1 MDKRTLAEL
10 ERIAGKDNLK
20 TALEELVCYSYDG
33 YLKESLP
40 DAVVFP
46 ESTEQVSAI
55 VKLAGSEGF
64 FITSRGSGS
73 NLCGA
78 SVPKKGGLVLAF
90 SRMCRTIKIDREERF
105 AIIEPG
111 KVLDDL
117 ELELSPLGLSYPVDL
132 GSSKIATIGGSI
144 ALNSGG
150 MKAIK
155 YGVTRDYLLGLT
167 VVLADG
173 SILELG
179 TKTKKN
185 VVGYDLMSLFCG
197 SEGTLGIITQ
207 AVVKLVVKPKARKV
221 IVAHF
226 RGMESACAAVNEVL
240 ASGLIPAAIEIIDR
254 LVIGA
259 VEDYA
264 KAGLDKAAEA
274 LLLIELDGKESVVEE
289 DSRAMNA
296 LLDRHGAY
304 GKKEAATAAESDKL
318 WLARKS
324 AFPSMT
330 RLKNICIA
338 EDITVPVSR
347 LYEVITRLNEL
358 SVKNGVLMGLIS
370 HSGDGNLHPHF
381 LIDNKE
387 EELKADR
394 VLEELTPFVISI
406 GGTLSGEHGIGVSKK
421 KFLGFQLKEN
431 ELRIMR
437 ELKKLYDPKGILNPG
452 SFID

>member
-1 MDKRTLAEL
+1 MDNKTLAQL
-10 ERIAGKDNLK
+10 EVITGKDNLK
-20 TALEELVCYSYDG
+20 TSIEDLVCYSYDG
-33 YLKESLP
+33 YLRENLP
-40 DAVVFP
+40 EAVAFP
-46 ESTEQVSAI
+46 QSTEQVSNI
-55 VKLAGSEGF
+55 LKLAGSEGF
-64 FITSRGSGS
+64 AVTSRGSGS

-90 SRMCRTIKIDREERF
+90 SKMNRTIMIGRAERL
-105 AIIEPG
+105 AVVEPG

-117 ELELSPLGLSYPVDL
+117 EMELAPLGLSYPVDL

-150 MKAIK
+150 MKAVK

-207 AVVKLVVKPKARKV
+207 AVLKLVVKPKSRMV
-221 IVAHF
+221 LVAHF
-226 RGMESACAAVNEVL
+226 KSMEETCKAVNEVL
-240 ASGLIPAAIEIIDR
+240 ASGLVPAAIEIIDR
-254 LVIGA
+254 LVIGS
-259 VEDYA
+259 VEDYTH
-264 KAGLDKAAEA
+264 AGLDRSAEA
-274 LLLIELDGKESVVEE
+274 LLLIELDGKESAVNE
-289 DSRAMNA
+289 DSAA
-296 LLDRHGAY
+296 LNVILEKYGAY
-304 GKKEAATAAESDKL
+304 ARKEAATPEESDKL

-330 RLKNICIA
+330 RLKNVCIA

-347 LYEVITRLNEL
+347 LYEVIKKLNEL
-358 SVKNGVLMGLIS
+358 SVKNKVMMGLIS

-381 LIDNKE
+381 LLDTKE
-387 EELKADR
+387 EEFKANR
-394 VLEELTPFVISI
+394 VLDELTPFIVSL

-421 KFLGFQLKEN
+421 KFLGYQLKEN
-431 ELRIMR
+431 ELTTMR
-437 ELKKLYDPKGILNPG
+437 ALKKLFDPKGIINPG